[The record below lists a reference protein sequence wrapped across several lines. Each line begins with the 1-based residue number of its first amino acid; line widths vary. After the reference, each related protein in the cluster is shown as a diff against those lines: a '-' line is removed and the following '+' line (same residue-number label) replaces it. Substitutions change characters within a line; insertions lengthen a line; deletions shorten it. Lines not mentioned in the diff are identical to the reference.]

1 MSTAIGKNG
10 LCVVITTIQQ
20 PTGAISAL
28 TTRLVGEN
36 SGLIIIGDKK
46 GPRSYDLAGTE
57 FFSIKRQLA
66 LRFDLA
72 RALPVGHYARKNIGY
87 LEGIARGAACIY
99 ETDDDNAP
107 LADWAPRSEHVDV
120 REIDQRG
127 WVNVYRCFSNE
138 HIWPRGLPLDAL
150 GGSCSAAPVVREVT
164 RTVRGPIQQG
174 LANGSPDVDA
184 IWRLVLD
191 RPFEFD
197 DGPSVFL
204 PPGSWCPFNSQ
215 STWWWPQAYPL
226 MYLPSHCSFRMT
238 DIWRS
243 FVAQRCL
250 WELGYGVVF
259 HGPEVVQ
266 ERNEHDLMRDFA
278 DEVSGYL
285 RNKELA
291 RILSD
296 LNLKPGAGSQGENLL
311 LCYEALVS
319 RQFFAEEEIRLVQ
332 TWLDDLAHIENSDG
346 RTVA

>member
-1 MSTAIGKNG
+1 LLVHQA
-10 LCVVITTIQQ
+10 VQ
-20 PTGAISAL
+20 ADSAVL
-28 TTRLVGEN
+28 
-36 SGLIIIGDKK
+36 IIGDRK
-46 GPRSYDLAGTE
+46 GPPSYPLDGTR
-57 FFSIKRQLA
+57 FYSIAAQQN
-66 LRFDLA
+66 
-72 RALPVGHYARKNIGY
+72 LPFELVRILPTDHYSRKNLGY
-87 LEGIARGAACIY
+87 LQAMSLGAASVY

-107 LADWAPRSEHVDV
+107 MSNWKPRRKIVTAIQSDKQH
-120 REIDQRG
+120 
-127 WVNVYRCFSNE
+127 WLNAYRYFSDSL
-138 HIWPRGLPLDAL
+138 IWPRGFPLDEV
-150 GGSCSAAPVVREVT
+150 GSANSVLSSATRNSVEVVA
-164 RTVRGPIQQG
+164 PIQQG

-184 IWRLVLD
+184 VWRLVLD
-191 RPFEFD
+191 APVEFEPRP
-197 DGPSVFL
+197 SIWL

-215 STWWWPQAYPL
+215 STWWWPEAYPL
-226 MYLPSHCSFRMT
+226 MYLPSHCSFRVT